1 MPAPIAAAPHR
12 HILGLAA
19 AGGLY
24 YRRASLEKNAAL
36 IRSAV
41 TRHGFRELDTAP
53 WYGCGK
59 SELDLGRTLAAMAK
73 VSPTDDGNDATGEQ
87 QQQQLVINEK
97 ASLALPN
104 SYSSTT
110 SDYAKKTVIRVRTL
124 HVRDSSAVE
133 GASATIGVSPSSLLR
148 IGTKCGRVIL
158 PRSAEPR
165 LAAYGSGGGEAVG
178 QSSTVAAVVGACS
191 SAEQPP
197 LCLSLS
203 SDEAFITREFCTSAS
218 SSDTCSEDTE
228 SQRRRA
234 AAVSERMRA
243 MMAGATAAAEDA
255 KGAADLAAG
264 STMASP
270 STTADAPTTTTTPA
284 ASGVTGT
291 VYLANPETEAL
302 LCVHDCSFRGV
313 LLSFA
318 QSYERLFG
326 PLHAAMGERVVIDSK
341 TGLVRIVPSSSAAA
355 SDTSG
360 SEEESLP
367 WFLLDTLRLHD
378 ADSPALHREAIGAAD
393 DNNSKEGGIE
403 AMRLLQ
409 RLGYVQHLSLGLN
422 SAEYALIYLKDTA
435 RPFVA
440 AAAAASHSA
449 GADEVPS
456 SLSCFSSV
464 MLAGCWN
471 LIFRDKHSAAL
482 FDFMRTLAVDAEGS
496 VPQLLIAGEACE
508 GQRQPSVAAS
518 PSLRPVELHNA
529 GLFGA
534 GLLWGAS
541 VYRYG
546 LASTSLMA
554 HRDALQRGLDAAIG
568 TSSSSS
574 AVTSSPA
581 AADDDDDSFIAARYA
596 ADPSRFNLAG
606 AALAYAQHSDALRG
620 VAVRLAFGC
629 GSEAEVEETMVA
641 LAHVPP
647 AALVEKVVASVQN

>member
-1 MPAPIAAAPHR
+1 M
-12 HILGLAA
+12 
-19 AGGLY
+19 
-24 YRRASLEKNAAL
+24 
-36 IRSAV
+36 
-41 TRHGFRELDTAP
+41 
-53 WYGCGK
+53 
-59 SELDLGRTLAAMAK
+59 
-73 VSPTDDGNDATGEQ
+73 
-87 QQQQLVINEK
+87 
-97 ASLALPN
+97 
-104 SYSSTT
+104 
-110 SDYAKKTVIRVRTL
+110 
-124 HVRDSSAVE
+124 
-133 GASATIGVSPSSLLR
+133 
-148 IGTKCGRVIL
+148 
-158 PRSAEPR
+158 
-165 LAAYGSGGGEAVG
+165 
-178 QSSTVAAVVGACS
+178 
-191 SAEQPP
+191 
-197 LCLSLS
+197 
-203 SDEAFITREFCTSAS
+203 
-218 SSDTCSEDTE
+218 
-228 SQRRRA
+228 
-234 AAVSERMRA
+234 
-243 MMAGATAAAEDA
+243 
-255 KGAADLAAG
+255 
-264 STMASP
+264 
-270 STTADAPTTTTTPA
+270 
-284 ASGVTGT
+284 
-291 VYLANPETEAL
+291 
-302 LCVHDCSFRGV
+302 
-313 LLSFA
+313 LSFA

-326 PLHAAMGERVVIDSK
+326 PLHAAMGERVVFDPK
-341 TGLVRIVPSSSAAA
+341 TGLVRIVPSSS
-355 SDTSG
+355 SVSSTS

-378 ADSPALHREAIGAAD
+378 ADSPALHREALGVAD
-393 DNNSKEGGIE
+393 DNSSKKGGIE

-449 GADEVPS
+449 STDEEAPS
-456 SLSCFSSV
+456 RLSCFSSV

-471 LIFRDKHSAAL
+471 LIFRDEHSAAL

-508 GQRQPSVAAS
+508 GQRQPSVAAL

-546 LASTSLMA
+546 LASTALMA
-554 HRDALQRGLDAAIG
+554 HRDALQRSLDAAIG
-568 TSSSSS
+568 TSSSSSSS

-581 AADDDDDSFIAARYA
+581 AADDNDDSFIAARYA

-641 LAHVPP
+641 LAHAPP